1 MIEKQILD
9 YTDAD
14 VQELVAKI
22 VKNGSAVL
30 HDQNL
35 TRQELAQACAKL
47 GKVEEL
53 DYFMN
58 PEDSPQISIVSGKI
72 IDGKAIGIFGPTEL
86 EWHANGTGR
95 YNFKEICVENKWD
108 PSTILCLDKRLSL
121 RLDVKFFDQSSENL
135 KSFKAAVIFCEYLI
149 SDSGKILL
157 SEHQIRHFK
166 IPDLPETMVVFA
178 KRNQLV
184 KDVSQGMTFLK
195 NKYKKQIPTNIRTL
209 NIKSN
214 VIKEKFSSVPETSAK
229 NIYLLLEEDS

>member
-1 MIEKQILD
+1 MRIWDRFFGPFTGKKPKQSPYMPIKEDPIDISFAKNFTSKGGRFLFCESSDSVSNNYKEICIENKW
-9 YTDAD
+9 
-14 VQELVAKI
+14 
-22 VKNGSAVL
+22 NPSAVL
-30 HDQNL
+30 
-35 TRQELAQACAKL
+35 C
-47 GKVEEL
+47 
-53 DYFMN
+53 
-58 PEDSPQISIVSGKI
+58 
-72 IDGKAIGIFGPTEL
+72 L
-86 EWHANGTGR
+86 E
-95 YNFKEICVENKWD
+95 KM
-108 PSTILCLDKRLSL
+108 LSL
-121 RLDVKFFDQSSENL
+121 SLDIKLFDQSPENL